1 MAGFEFNGMV
11 AQAAQESSNPFAIFD
26 DAVQSSARS
35 LTALVNARNTVRDAL
50 NGGQTVAASSGTQT
64 PAASSGIMT
73 MVLFGVLAV
82 VLVKV
87 LK

>member
-11 AQAAQESSNPFAIFD
+11 AQAAQESSNPFSIFD

-50 NGGQTVAASSGTQT
+50 RGGQTVATPTPEQQT
-64 PAASSGIMT
+64 TSNGAGNLIIFA
-73 MVLFGVLAV
+73 LLAV